1 MGQPEKYK
9 LIWTRTASADL
20 MEIVEFIGED
30 SSDRALAILD
40 EIERVTARLAVLP
53 LRGRVVPELA
63 VFGIRNYRQIV
74 YSPWR
79 IIYRVAG
86 REVIVFAVLDS
97 RRHLEDILLAR
108 LLRE

>member
-20 MEIVEFIGED
+20 MEIVEFIAED

-40 EIERVTARLAVLP
+40 EIERVTARLSVLP